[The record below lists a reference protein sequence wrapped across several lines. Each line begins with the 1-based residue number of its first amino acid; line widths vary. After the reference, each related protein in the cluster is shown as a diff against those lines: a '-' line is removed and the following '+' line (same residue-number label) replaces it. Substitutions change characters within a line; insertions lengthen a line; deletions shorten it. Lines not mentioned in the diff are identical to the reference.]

1 MIDWSAIPIV
11 ARQVLE
17 TLMSDPAFVYLFAP
31 AILLIELPITIAVL
45 VGILVWRRRYEQ
57 RGPVTILPKVS
68 VIATTY
74 SEGAAV
80 RSTIVSLLEQT
91 YLGQIEIVVVVDGAA
106 QNRPTYDAAMACLSL
121 TEGRANRSL
130 VVLPKWQRGG
140 LVSSINAGTD
150 MATGEIVIRVD
161 GDSSFDND
169 MVYEI
174 VREFEDPNVPAVAG
188 SLRVRNADASLATR
202 LQAIEYL
209 ISIQG
214 GKTGLSPWNT
224 VNNISGAFGAFRRQ
238 FLTRIGGFDTHSG
251 EDLDLTLRI
260 KQYFGRH
267 PNMRIPFATRAI
279 GHTDAPDTFRIL
291 LQQRLRWDGDL
302 VFIYMRKHP
311 MVFSPRL
318 LGMKNFLFT
327 LVYGLLQGIMMPF
340 LIVMFNISIVFYY
353 PMEVVLA
360 VLGLQYV
367 FYAMFTVLMFLI
379 ILTGVTERPDVDR
392 ALAVYLPLYPIYSL
406 AMRCFSAFAILNEIV
421 RRGHEESNMAPW
433 WVLRRG
439 GPY

>member
-1 MIDWSAIPIV
+1 MIEWSVIPIV
-11 ARQVLE
+11 AAELIDS
-17 TLMSDPAFVYLFAP
+17 LKNDPAFIYLFAP
-31 AILLIELPITIAVL
+31 VILLIELPITIAVIF
-45 VGILVWRRRYEQ
+45 GMLVWRNQYERRDLAKIQ
-57 RGPVTILPKVS
+57 PRVTV
-68 VIATTY
+68 VATTY

-91 YLGQIEIVVVVDGAA
+91 YGGFLEIIVVVDGAI
-106 QNRPTYDAAMACLSL
+106 QNRETYEAAKSCLPMV
-121 TEGRANRSL
+121 ANYPKRSL
-130 VVLPKWQRGG
+130 VVLAKRQRGG
-140 LVSSINAGTD
+140 LVSSMNAASNSASGD
-150 MATGEIVIRVD
+150 IVIRVD

-169 MVYEI
+169 MIYEI
-174 VREFEDPNVPAVAG
+174 VREFEDVNVPAVAG
-188 SLRVRNADASLATR
+188 SLRVRNADVSLATR
-202 LQAIEYL
+202 MQAIEYL

-224 VNNISGAFGAFRRQ
+224 VNNISGAFGAYRRD
-238 FLTRIGGFDTHSG
+238 FLSRIGGFDTNSG

-279 GHTDAPDTFRIL
+279 GHTDAPETFRQL
-291 LQQRLRWDGDL
+291 LGQRLRWDGDL

-311 MVFSPRL
+311 RVFSPRL

-327 LVYGLLQGIMMPF
+327 VVYGFFQGIVMPF
-340 LIVMFNISIVFYY
+340 MIVTFNFWVVFNY
-353 PMEVVLA
+353 PLEVVLA
-360 VLGLQYV
+360 VLGLQYIL
-367 FYAMFTVLMFLI
+367 YALFTVFLFAVF
-379 ILTGVTERPDVDR
+379 LLGVSERPDVDR
-392 ALAVYLPLYPIYSL
+392 RLIVYLPFYPIYSFF
-406 AMRCFSAFAILNEIV
+406 MRCFSAFAILNELL